1 MRSSMFNKAV
11 QVSLSFILAV
21 SLFLAYLAP
30 GANAAPRDPIPAA
43 PGPREIDYHGG
54 FVYAAHRVDASNP
67 AITRTSL
74 ANSAVE
80 TVVTNVSYVMSV
92 ALNIDGDLFYTRDSD
107 PKVYKIPAS
116 SLTAGL
122 PVDGSTAS
130 VYATFDSNNTMFLY
144 ATAFDS
150 EGNLYVA
157 NNRNISSPTIIKVG
171 KGGSPVTEMVNGFTR
186 TIVGMVFSQDGD
198 LYVQDEWNKFY
209 RVSSD
214 DLASGAGAAFEEIAG
229 IPSIPSNGGLA
240 ILPDGSII
248 YSSGNTFNYLE
259 YVIPQRPP
267 GIELITGPTVYIDP
281 DRVNDT
287 VSVITSVYSLG
298 SQAVFS
304 RGVEY
309 RPYTEAGTE
318 TWIQKPY
325 EVGDPNTKGSFTSV
339 LTGLQ
344 WHKEYELRG
353 YASSGAGTSYTDI
366 KRFIMDNDGS
376 VIGDDLRFDRVGP
389 SVVHIRDKKR
399 IVAVGEGI
407 TNLLRK
413 PLSEASFYLQNGDS
427 VTPLTFNIVNNS
439 QVELFWEADLSPG
452 SYEVHLNHSTFPN
465 FVIADDPATEE
476 LEGLTIVNTDFYKPR
491 SFDLIEVPSTSSG
504 NELSVLTVQGPFTET
519 PTAPG
524 VYKLNDPDEVVTLNG
539 NVLFKGS
546 SLEVDK
552 SGTDGK
558 TVVRGEGRLF
568 VNASVQGATAP
579 YPLYE
584 GAFSFTSDQFSLASN
599 GGEAIDYLRLNMPF
613 KISSITFVKG
623 GLNLAGQLELG
634 FSAGNQKV
642 SGTVPIDA
650 LQYRNNRFDLI
661 GTYDLNKSFKL
672 GPIDASNTKFV
683 IDSRFPYVSLNGKGG
698 LPGTSIGFDLYMALK
713 QGRLDEISFDTFKK
727 ANFASTG
734 LQIDYLFGSVGNL
747 AGKTQIP
754 QRFRIDGSVT
764 DVLVPQLKHPSA
776 AYKFNLLGT
785 DNIAVELTPFGME
798 ASGIEYYYWLAVK
811 QMKLQAVVNPSIAG
825 LKSFSQPGFITSGDI
840 NAFDVIK
847 GTVGAYSFNKKGY
860 SGAIK
865 ATVHVPKG
873 IPRIGG
879 ATVRDV
885 VLSVNEKQMIGVLKH
900 NGVGARVSY
909 TFANNTILFE
919 VEAEPP
925 KKSWWEKGLDFLN
938 GISDFF
944 DKVAP
949 LGDILEELFLYHP
962 TEDMR
967 FRLASADDWA
977 KGFDFE
983 QFDRATLLSA
993 AGEMERVYELTPVS
1007 LAAQPISDAEPD
1019 AAAKIADGQLTAVDR
1034 TPPISAKADANG
1046 GRTTFGFQASRSFE
1060 ALIVLSGDQRD
1071 AVLKS
1076 SSEDKPN
1083 AAITAGTEIVYR
1095 ADTDST
1101 YLRASLAKGDWKLT
1115 AGSDSRIRV
1124 NELLFANRS
1133 LALEQLA
1140 QVWEQTPERPVYAA
1154 YLAERGSFALSVNA
1168 GSSDAIV
1175 YKPDG
1180 RPYYLQ
1186 TAQGQPGWNAFRDAD
1201 GVQHALIGAAEAGTW
1216 LVVSDESPS
1225 SVRIGRVPSS
1235 TSTDELKAWTEAK
1248 TYPSA
1253 FELPGIS
1260 NGQAIV
1266 EIYGADENTILYA
1279 PNGEPYPLQPDS
1291 GKSGMNVVYDESQAK
1306 MTVWLDGLDLKG
1318 QWKAVGSG
1326 FVSVAAYKSSR
1337 KFKSI
1342 KPLLDEGRYSKVVEL
1357 TEKGDYMLSIGG
1369 GGAATVIL
1377 DPSGKTYALNFT
1389 DPSGNA
1395 YLQPASDRIP
1405 DSASGGDPLDAPR
1418 VDTPTPAIDGRDHLY
1433 VTLLNAPAGKWTIQN
1448 KKSVEV
1454 DIQKLIP
1461 LPEVKAS
1468 VTAVAGAD
1476 NRVRVDWSTEHAAPG
1491 TEAKVMLTDG
1501 GESFVGEV
1509 LAEGLAASGSKVI
1522 DIPAGTVPGTYSISV
1537 MAASED
1543 EAPAYAIAE
1552 GAVEVKSAYALA
1564 APGAPQIVSAGNGE
1578 ATLSFASVSGQVDK
1592 YRIWIGEG
1600 AEGLPATPLLDIEPQ
1615 PGAAQQAVISGL
1627 PVNADYTVAVTAVGS
1642 RDGRLAVSPMSDST
1656 AFTLVAPQPAELEI
1670 GVDAGAHPVVSR
1682 DYKAYDGSDGTLL
1695 ITAAEQAE
1703 LKVASNQSVELELT
1717 VDGQILDSV
1726 QVPANGS
1733 HAFDLNG
1740 LLGASALQER
1750 EYSLLLEATNER
1762 GDRSMEFRRLV
1773 VDRTKPLLIASGGD
1787 DATGAPISLNG
1798 TVDGSGKILI
1808 VGQTEVGAELD
1819 IAGVRVPLD
1828 DEGRFVYYVPLAW
1841 DAGAERVQLAI
1852 TATDAAGN
1860 ETVYGFEALKDTAG
1874 AWAEYPGDLAAL
1886 TIGGGVMTGPYPF
1899 GTGSYQALAES
1910 EKVRVY
1916 AVPMAASSVV
1926 TIDGQPLTANG
1937 YVEVAVPS
1945 GGKTVY
1951 IGVQPAGNEPDK
1963 TFTLQLDAG
1972 SGAALLNGLTLKTSS
1987 GAEIQA
1993 PTFTGA
1999 EETYYAYVNDEVDEI
2014 VLTPS
2019 ALMPGSGIAVN
2030 GQIVQSGQAS
2040 QPIAL
2045 LSGENPI
2052 PVAVVSPDQSE
2063 TRTYQVVIWREASGN
2078 ADLQQLA
2085 TAGAELRPAFDPS
2098 VTEYRLLVPAGASE
2112 LTLQPVAQ
2120 HSSAAV
2126 RVNGKDITDGPITLP
2141 FGGESLSVA
2150 VEVLAQDESSRL
2162 YTLNAVRQKA
2172 APVAPPLLDS
2182 LEASAGLDGDF
2193 SPYRLNYGTAKKV
2206 SGGSVTVTAVSGDPQ
2221 AMVTVMGESLE
2232 GGGDFSPRLTIGLN
2246 TIKVQVESADR
2257 TASQT
2262 YSIDVTRVSAGEGGG
2277 GGSVPTEVIRQST
2290 ITGGAGDWTVPI
2302 PIVRTRTP
2310 DGAAIDT
2317 VKLDAEKARSILAKA
2332 AERDQDKLAL
2342 IQLTDLPE
2350 DPANERLVN
2359 LSAGALDVLANGGM
2373 SLQIVLPEAVIDLS
2387 AATLQRLADK
2397 GTDAYFRVVP
2407 IVAPNEADAVTARAL
2422 KAAPVREAAG
2432 ERPVSVL
2439 GQPVMIETNYT
2450 GYKTELLFRLNGLQ
2464 LPSSGKPS
2472 WEPVVYI
2479 EHSDGEKAIAAGE
2492 FRSNSAGEAG
2502 VAIEVN
2508 KFSTF
2513 TLLQVGGDSAA
2524 SETLMPYLTGYPD
2537 GTFRPSQS
2545 IKRSEFAAILHRLGL
2560 GAGTAVGEASGYK
2573 DVAAAHWAAEAIA
2586 SMQRSGLMRGDNNEM
2601 FRPESAVTRAE
2612 MASIVARLLPPDGIG
2627 QVEPDVPGDAEGH
2640 WAAGAIGKTLQSGVL
2655 KGYPDGTFRP
2665 DRSLT
2670 RAEAVRVLNQLLERP
2685 TVPVSASSW
2694 PDVQPGHWAIRE
2706 IESASGTVMVS
2717 EEGGVQVKPIR
2728 NR

>member
-1 MRSSMFNKAV
+1 MRSSLFNKTV
-11 QVSLSFILAV
+11 QVSLSFILVV
-21 SLFLAYLAP
+21 SLFLTYLTP
-30 GANAAPRDPIPAA
+30 GAHAAPQTPIPAA

-54 FVYAAHRVDASNP
+54 YVYAAHRDSFT
-67 AITRTSL
+67 ISRTSL
-74 ANSAVE
+74 ADSTIE
-80 TVVTNVSYVMSV
+80 TVVSNVTYVMTV
-92 ALNIDGDLFYTRDSD
+92 ALNSDGDLFYTRDSD
-107 PKVYKIPAS
+107 TKVYKIPAS
-116 SLTAGL
+116 SLEAGL
-122 PVDGSTAS
+122 PVDGSTAT
-130 VYATFDSNNTMFLY
+130 VYATLTGTNFLY

-150 EGNLYVA
+150 DDNLYVA
-157 NNRNISSPTIIKVG
+157 NNNSNPSRSVVKVAP
-171 KGGSPVTEMVNGFTR
+171 GGSTVTKVASGFTR
-186 TIVGMVFSQDGD
+186 TIVGMAISPEGD
-198 LYVQDEWNKFY
+198 LYIQDQWNEFF

-214 DLASGAGAAFEEIAG
+214 DLALGTEVSYEEITG

-248 YSSGNTFNYLE
+248 YSSGSTFNYLE

-267 GIELITGPTVYIDP
+267 GIEWISNPVVSG
-281 DRVNDT
+281 DT
-287 VSVITSVYSLG
+287 VSVIASVYSLG
-298 SQAVFS
+298 SKPVLS

-309 RPYTEAGTE
+309 RPYTEEGSEAWNQVAYSGA
-318 TWIQKPY
+318 
-325 EVGDPNTKGSFTSV
+325 DPQTKGSFTSV

-344 WHKEYELRG
+344 WQQEYELRA
-353 YASSGAGTSYTDI
+353 YASSEVGTTYTNI
-366 KRFIMDNDGS
+366 KRFVLDDDES
-376 VIGDDLRFDRVGP
+376 VTEDDLRFDRVGP
-389 SVVHIRDKKR
+389 SVLHIRDKKR

-413 PLSEASFYLQNGDS
+413 PLSEAHFYLQNGAN

-452 SYEVHLNHSTFPN
+452 SYEVHLNHNTFPS

-491 SFDLIEVPSTSSG
+491 NFDRIEVPSTSSG

-519 PTAPG
+519 PAAPG

-552 SGTDGK
+552 SGGDGK

-579 YPLYE
+579 YTLYE

-599 GGEAIDYLRLNMPF
+599 GGEAVDYLRLNMPF
-613 KISSITFVKG
+613 KTSSVTFVKG
-623 GLNLAGQLELG
+623 GVNLAGQLELG

-642 SGTVPIDA
+642 SGTIPIDA

-661 GTYDLNKSFKL
+661 GAYTLNKSFKL
-672 GPIDASNTKFV
+672 GPIDASDTKFV
-683 IDSRFPYVSLNGKGG
+683 IDSRFPFVSVTGKAG
-698 LPGTSIGFDLYMALK
+698 LPGTSIGLDLYMDVK
-713 QGRLDEISFDTFKK
+713 QGRLDGFDFDTFKK

-734 LQIDYLFGSVGNL
+734 LQIDYLFGGVDNL

-754 QRFRIDGSVT
+754 QRFRVDGSVT

-785 DNIAVELTPFGME
+785 DNIAVDLTPYGLE
-798 ASGIEYYYWLAVK
+798 ASGIEYYYWLAVNP
-811 QMKLQAVVNPSIAG
+811 MKMQAVVNPSIAG
-825 LKSFSQPGFITSGDI
+825 LKSFSQPGFIASGNI

-847 GTVGAYSFNKKGY
+847 GTIGAYSFNKKGY
-860 SGAIK
+860 SGAVK
-865 ATVHVPKG
+865 ATVYVPKG

-885 VLSVNEKQMIGVLKH
+885 VLSVNEKQMIGMLKH

-925 KKSWWEKGLDFLN
+925 KKSWWEKGFDFLN

-949 LGDILEELFLYHP
+949 LGDILEEIFLYHP
-962 TEDMR
+962 SEDMR
-967 FRLASADDWA
+967 FRLAAGEDWA
-977 KGFDFE
+977 KSFDFE
-983 QFDRATLLSA
+983 QFNRATLLAA
-993 AGEMERVYELTPVS
+993 AGEMERVYELTPIR
-1007 LAAQPISDAEPD
+1007 LAVQPIPATEPD
-1019 AAAKIADGQLTAVDR
+1019 AAARIADGQLTAVDR
-1034 TPPISAKADANG
+1034 TPPISAQADASG
-1046 GRTTFGFQASRSFE
+1046 GRTTFGFQADRAFE
-1060 ALIVLSGDQRD
+1060 ALIVLTGDQRD

-1076 SSEDKPN
+1076 ADKPN
-1083 AAITAGTEIVYR
+1083 AANTAETEIAYR

-1101 YLRASLAKGDWKLT
+1101 YLRASLSKGDWKLT
-1115 AGSDSRIRV
+1115 AGGDSRIRV
-1124 NELLFANRS
+1124 NELLFANPS
-1133 LALEQLA
+1133 STLDQLA
-1140 QVWEQTPERPVYAA
+1140 EAWEQTPERLVYAFH
-1154 YLAERGSFALSVNA
+1154 AERGDYALSVNA
-1168 GSSDAIV
+1168 GQTDAIV

-1186 TAQGQPGWNAFRDAD
+1186 TAQSQPGWNAFRDAD
-1201 GVQHALIGAAEAGTW
+1201 GVQHALIGAAEEGTW
-1216 LVVSDESPS
+1216 LVVSDKSPS
-1225 SVRIGRVPSS
+1225 EVRIGRVPAR

-1248 TYPSA
+1248 AYPSP
-1253 FELPGIS
+1253 FELPRTS

-1266 EIYGADENTILYA
+1266 EIYGADEDTILYA

-1291 GKSGMNVVYDESQAK
+1291 GRSGMNVVYDESQAK
-1306 MTVWLDGLDLKG
+1306 MTVWLDGVDLKG

-1326 FVSVAAYKSSR
+1326 FASVAAYESNR

-1357 TEKGDYMLSIGG
+1357 AEKGDYMLSIGG
-1369 GGAATVIL
+1369 GGSSDTVIL
-1377 DPSGKTYALNFT
+1377 DPSGKPYALNFS
-1389 DPSGNA
+1389 DPDGNA
-1395 YLQPASDRIP
+1395 YVQPASDRVTAP
-1405 DSASGGDPLDAPR
+1405 AAGTDPVDVPN
-1418 VDTPTPAIDGRDHLY
+1418 VDTPNPVNDGRDHLY

-1448 KKSVEV
+1448 KKSAEV

-1476 NRVRVDWSTEHAAPG
+1476 NRIRVEWSTEHAAPG
-1491 TEAKVMLTDG
+1491 TEATVMLTDG

-1509 LAEGLAASGSKVI
+1509 LAEGLEASGSRVI
-1522 DIPAGTVPGTYSISV
+1522 DIPAETVPGTYSISV
-1537 MAASED
+1537 AAAGAD

-1552 GAVEVKSAYALA
+1552 GTVEVKSAYALA
-1564 APGAPQIVSAGNGE
+1564 APGVPQILSAGNGE
-1578 ATLSFASVSGQVDK
+1578 ATLSFASVSGQVDR

-1600 AEGLPATPLLDIEPQ
+1600 AEGRPATPVMDVEPQ
-1615 PGAAQQAVISGL
+1615 PGAAQEAVISGL
-1627 PVNADYTVAVTAVGS
+1627 PANADYTVAVTAVGS
-1642 RDGRLAVSPMSDST
+1642 RDGRLAVSPMSDS
-1656 AFTLVAPQPAELEI
+1656 ASFTLAVPQPAALEI
-1670 GVDAGAHPVVSR
+1670 GVDAGAYPVVSR
-1682 DYKAYDGSDGTLL
+1682 DYKAYDGSDATLL
-1695 ITAAEQAE
+1695 IAGAEQASITVKPNQAAE
-1703 LKVASNQSVELELT
+1703 LGLT
-1717 VDGQILDSV
+1717 VDGQAFDSV
-1726 QVPANGS
+1726 QVPANGT
-1733 HAFDLNG
+1733 HAFDLNV
-1740 LLGASALQER
+1740 LLGAGALEER
-1750 EYSLLLEATNER
+1750 EYHLLIEAVNDR
-1762 GDRSMEFRRLV
+1762 GDRSAEHRRLV
-1773 VDRTKPLLIASGGD
+1773 IDRTAPLLIASGGD

-1828 DEGRFVYYVPLAW
+1828 DEGRFVYYAPLAW
-1841 DAGAERVQLAI
+1841 DGGADRVRLAI

-1860 ETVYGFEALKDTAG
+1860 ATAYGFEVLKDTAG
-1874 AWAEYPGDLAAL
+1874 TRAEYPGDLAAL
-1886 TIGGGVMTGPYPF
+1886 TTGGATMIAPYQF
-1899 GTGSYQALAES
+1899 GTATYQASAES
-1910 EKVRVY
+1910 DKVRVY
-1916 AVPMAASSVV
+1916 AVPMDASSAV
-1926 TIDGQPLTANG
+1926 TIDGQPLSADG
-1937 YVEVAVPS
+1937 YVEVTVPD
-1945 GGKTVY
+1945 GGKTAQ
-1951 IGVQPAGNEPDK
+1951 IGVLPAGGGAAK
-1963 TFTLQLDAG
+1963 TFSLQLGAG

-1987 GAEIQA
+1987 GAAIQA

-2014 VLTPS
+2014 VLTPG
-2019 ALMPGSGIAVN
+2019 ALMPGSGITVD

-2045 LSGENPI
+2045 LSGENTI

-2063 TRTYQVVIWREASGN
+2063 TRTYQVVVWREASGN
-2078 ADLQQLA
+2078 ADLQQPGVA
-2085 TAGAELRPAFDPS
+2085 TAGAELRPAFDPG
-2098 VTEYRLLVPAGASE
+2098 VTEYRLLVPAGTSE

-2120 HSSAAV
+2120 HSGAAV
-2126 RVNGKDITDGPITLP
+2126 RVNGQDVTGGPVTLP

-2193 SPYRLNYGTAKKV
+2193 SPYKLNYGTTKKI
-2206 SGGSVTVTAVSGDPQ
+2206 SGGSVTVTAVAGDPQ
-2221 AMVTVMGESLE
+2221 ARVTVMGETLE
-2232 GGGDFSPRLTIGLN
+2232 GGGDFSPRLTTGLN

-2262 YSIDVTRVSAGEGGG
+2262 YSIDVTRVSAGGGG
-2277 GGSVPTEVIRQST
+2277 GGSVPTEIARQST

-2310 DGAAIDT
+2310 DGVAIDA

-2332 AERDQDKLAL
+2332 AERNRDKIAR
-2342 IQLTDLPE
+2342 IQVTDLPD
-2350 DPANERLVN
+2350 DPADERMVD
-2359 LSAGALDVLANGGM
+2359 LSAGALEVLANGGM

-2387 AATLQRLADK
+2387 ADTLQRLADK

-2407 IVAPNEADAVTARAL
+2407 IVAANEADAVTARAL

-2432 ERPVSVL
+2432 DRPVSAL

-2450 GYKTELLFRLNGLQ
+2450 GYKTELLFRLNGLM

-2472 WEPVVYI
+2472 WEPAVYI
-2479 EHSDGEKAIAAGE
+2479 EHSDGEKALAAGE
-2492 FRSNSAGEAG
+2492 IRSDSAGEAG
-2502 VAIEVN
+2502 VAIEVS

-2513 TLLQVGGDSAA
+2513 TLLRVGGDSTA
-2524 SETLMPYLTGYPD
+2524 SETLKPYLTGYPD
-2537 GTFRPSQS
+2537 GTFRPAQA
-2545 IKRSEFAAILHRLGL
+2545 IKRSEFASLLYRLGL
-2560 GAGTAVGEASGYK
+2560 SGQEATGRASGYP
-2573 DVAAAHWAAEAIA
+2573 DVPASYWAAEAIA
-2586 SMQRSGLMRGDNNEM
+2586 SMQSSGLMRGDGKGL
-2601 FRPESAVTRAE
+2601 FRPNAAITRAE
-2612 MASIVARLLPPDGIG
+2612 MASIVARLLPA
-2627 QVEPDVPGDAEGH
+2627 DAEVRIRPAVPADSQGH
-2640 WAAGAIGKTLQSGVL
+2640 WAAEAIGKAMQAGIL
-2655 KGYPDGTFRP
+2655 KGTPGGAFAP
-2665 DRSLT
+2665 DRTLT
-2670 RAEAVRVLNQLLERP
+2670 RAEAVRVLNQLAERP
-2685 TVPVSASSW
+2685 TAGVASSSW
-2694 PDVQPGHWAIRE
+2694 PDVPLNHWAIRE
-2706 IESASGTVMVS
+2706 IESASGTVTVS
-2717 EEGGVQVKPIR
+2717 EDGSARIAPRGR
-2728 NR
+2728 NE